1 MEDTE
6 CRLFVNN
13 EVTQAVLCRL
23 IDTEEFPVLPEIDS
37 TIQALLLQEKNG
49 DDVYAQLDK
58 FMTISLLPP
67 YLQRLCLDK
76 IHISEEHLLRPAV
89 VDDIGHIIRDILV
102 RKSSSNV
109 LFKLYQYTMPFIK
122 HNRLNFPPMRYVSKG
137 VLRHIMQIMS
147 LTCLG
152 LHRRDCKKPTWLI
165 RRKLFRFFTHLT
177 TEGTLRDIYIFCLNH
192 NYLLRLALMENFV
205 NYTSTHMRME
215 IEILCRT
222 LKWTSYEHARVERLV
237 FFITD
242 NFRTCALQNE
252 DLDWNL
258 CELKAQQ
265 AIERC
270 NRTCKSQAL
279 VIPEH
284 PSSFQHCID
293 GKVLSEMVK
302 LPVITQVDIIRNMQT
317 GSFLDMAVRW
327 NMIKHICKYPLPLPL
342 QQKHFKCISRAM
354 RGVNKHNI
362 CLRSQLHVCLMCNQ
376 QHPGTTKN
384 MRFDHAH
391 RSVCVV
397 CHSSDFVLC
406 TDTLGHLVKV
416 FENYYYFCTICLHVH
431 LWTGRGSEFFTCH
444 HRRPAQASRHCV
456 VCFRTMHLSPHY
468 VFDKRLGVMQQL
480 FLCSKHNPTSAQM
493 QYVHDL
499 CSLRELVKHIS

>member
-1 MEDTE
+1 M
-6 CRLFVNN
+6 
-13 EVTQAVLCRL
+13 
-23 IDTEEFPVLPEIDS
+23 IDS
-37 TIQALLLQEKNG
+37 TIQALLVREKNG
-49 DDVYAQLDK
+49 EDVYAQLDK

-76 IHISEEHLLRPAV
+76 IYISEEQLLRPAA
-89 VDDIGHIIRDILV
+89 VDDIGHIIRDIMV
-102 RKSSSNV
+102 RRCSSNV

-122 HNRLNFPPMRYVSKG
+122 HNRLNFPPRRYVSKSI
-137 VLRHIMQIMS
+137 LRHIMQIIS

-165 RRKLFRFFTHLT
+165 RRKLFKFFTRLN
-177 TEGTLRDIYIFCLNH
+177 TEGTLKDIYLFCLHH

-205 NYTSTHMRME
+205 NYTSTHMRLEM
-215 IEILCRT
+215 EILCRT
-222 LKWTSYEHARVERLV
+222 LKWTTYEHAKVERLV

-252 DLDWNL
+252 HLDWDL

-279 VIPEH
+279 VLPEY
-284 PSSFQHCID
+284 PFSFLQCIN
-293 GKVLSEMVK
+293 GRVLSEMLQRQVMK
-302 LPVITQVDIIRNMQT
+302 AVDITHSLQT
-317 GSFLDMAVRW
+317 GSLLDTAVRW
-327 NMIKHICKYPLPLPL
+327 NMNKHISKYPLPLPL
-342 QQKHFKCISRAM
+342 QQRQFQCIVRDM

-362 CLRSQLHVCLMCNQ
+362 FLRSQLHLCLACNQ
-376 QHPGTTKN
+376 HHPGTTKN
-384 MRFDHAH
+384 MRFDHAQ
-391 RSVCVV
+391 RSVCVF
-397 CHSSDFVLC
+397 CQSSDFVLR

-416 FENYYYFCTICLHVH
+416 YEHYYYFCTLCMHVH
-431 LWTGRGSEFFTCH
+431 LWTGTGSEFFTCGQLQQ
-444 HRRPAQASRHCV
+444 AQASRHCV
-456 VCFRTMHLSPHY
+456 VCFRSINVSAHH
-468 VFDKRLGVMQQL
+468 VFDKRLGVMQQV

-499 CSLRELVKHIS
+499 GSLRHLVKHIS